1 MHSASLRGSISLP
14 AETRTHPQPQPRA
27 LRLNR
32 VSLILAGSS
41 SALPRL
47 SPPGTPRGASPGPF
61 SESRSS
67 SIGEPPLS
75 GFRSPSSA
83 LCSPGSAPRASPP
96 FSPSPRRTR
105 FPYSPMEFFT
115 SRWVSPSPAC
125 FPQRSG
131 AYLPGAGGMLGSA
144 GAASPPC
151 AAAPRCA
158 APAAAR
164 GRSIERQRPGAG
176 RAAQTPP
183 PPPKAAPCAGGGRR
197 SRGSAAALNPSPTP
211 QPRTA
216 LAALLPGSVGVWGAT
231 PLLFGFAFS
240 QGRVRPGKC
249 GPIRIRCPV

>member
-27 LRLNR
+27 FHLHR
-32 VSLILAGSS
+32 VSLALGGASS
-41 SALPRL
+41 TLLRL
-47 SPPGTPRGASPGPF
+47 SPPGAALRKPLRQHGGTAALSVPF
-61 SESRSS
+61 
-67 SIGEPPLS
+67 P
-75 GFRSPSSA
+75 
-83 LCSPGSAPRASPP
+83 APRASPL

-105 FPYSPMEFFT
+105 FSYSPLEFFT
-115 SRWVSPSPAC
+115 SRWVSLFPPC

-131 AYLPGAGGMLGSA
+131 AYLSGAGGMLGSA
-144 GAASPPC
+144 GAACPPC

-211 QPRTA
+211 QPRTV
-216 LAALLPGSVGVWGAT
+216 LAALLRGSAGV
-231 PLLFGFAFS
+231 
-240 QGRVRPGKC
+240 
-249 GPIRIRCPV
+249 

>member
-1 MHSASLRGSISLP
+1 MGCIKQKVMHAFCQLAREHLP
-14 AETRTHPQPQPRA
+14 ASRDAHTPTASAPRSPSQPRFPHP
-27 LRLNR
+27 RR
-32 VSLILAGSS
+32 VQLCPAP
-41 SALPRL
+41 ALPSRDA
-47 SPPGTPRGASPGPF
+47 RGASPGPF
-61 SESRSS
+61 SESRSG

-115 SRWVSPSPAC
+115 SRWVSPSLAC

-216 LAALLPGSVGVWGAT
+216 LAALLPGSVGV
-231 PLLFGFAFS
+231 
-240 QGRVRPGKC
+240 
-249 GPIRIRCPV
+249 